1 MSTTRGVN
9 KSRYRVFKGYRKRTR
24 QYKNYIAL
32 PVNKPYRRL
41 IRFHGLFINIIF
53 FNKYYIIK
61 KTVKK
66 KRELFLGF
74 SQTIPDFVYV
84 TIHYPL
90 PGLGILT

>member
-41 IRFHGLFINIIF
+41 IRFHGLFIIF
-53 FNKYYIIK
+53 NNKTKYNRNK
-61 KTVKK
+61 NC
-66 KRELFLGF
+66 
-74 SQTIPDFVYV
+74 
-84 TIHYPL
+84 
-90 PGLGILT
+90 

>member
-41 IRFHGLFINIIF
+41 IRFHGLFCINI
-53 FNKYYIIK
+53 NKYIIQE